1 MSVCLGIALC
11 WPCLKISCSVP
22 SGNIFCANRVKAHKT
37 QFHKHFK
44 TLKTQISQAFAN
56 VKGNAMCQ
64 REYACTI
71 SWLASDGVF
80 SKVSMKVIKELPY
93 F

>member
-22 SGNIFCANRVKAHKT
+22 SGNIFCANRVKTHST

-44 TLKTQISQAFAN
+44 TLETQISQAFENRITRSQFAEIPEG
-56 VKGNAMCQ
+56 KSGKCK
-64 REYACTI
+64 
-71 SWLASDGVF
+71 SL
-80 SKVSMKVIKELPY
+80 
-93 F
+93 